1 MKKTMHRIVTNKN
14 EADFYL
20 SKGATLFYEKKGKY
34 YFDADDTRTMK
45 LEWKYI
51 KNREKKIWN

>member
-1 MKKTMHRIVTNKN
+1 MKKTMHRIVTNQT

-51 KNREKKIWN
+51 KNREK